1 MKKMYSKIFLKANQ
15 HISIISKGL
24 LCEIEDWSNDG
35 ELMTI

>member
-1 MKKMYSKIFLKANQ
+1 MYSKIFLKANQ

-24 LCEIEDWSNDG
+24 CEIEDWSNDG